1 VGKEGATSLFYFG
14 VHQPAEWTLDLPE
27 GNRYQAEVIDTWEM
41 TVTPIE
47 GTFAGRSKVA
57 LPGKPYLAVRLK
69 PPA

>member
-41 TVTPIE
+41 TIAPIE
-47 GTFAGRSKVA
+47 GAFTSRQSQA
-57 LPGKPYLAVRLK
+57 PCRLGL
-69 PPA
+69 